1 MTALAA
7 SARSMIPV
15 AAQRI
20 SVKSQRCAGD
30 PASDAVDA
38 FAAMAT
44 TPSLNWQRQLIAR
57 RFLAAFAGLDEWQRA
72 PLPERLAARVDVR
85 GFAAWWAITARHR
98 VDAAYAIASR
108 ACWGTHLAG
117 AHPAFHDIFD
127 AQARALGF
135 TTGQARAQW
144 AALATLTAIGGADPA
159 ALTRVPFDAAR
170 DAWFAAVRASRAD
183 GRVPNSATTPVHGL
197 QATLAALGILDAPGR
212 KSPTRPGQPVRWQAL
227 EPSAPLLVATM
238 RGYLAQV
245 SLSLRPGSVAIA
257 DTSLRHLATYLTEHH
272 PDVQS
277 AAAIGRTHVEGFK
290 GWLANRPGYRG
301 HPAPAPTT
309 IGMRLGNVRAF
320 LDRIIEWDWPDAP
333 PRHPVLHADAPIP
346 DHRLPRF
353 LDDADAAAL
362 MAAARA
368 LPDLF
373 DRVCVETLARTGMR
387 KGEFRLL
394 ALDAIVQIGDGHWL
408 RTPVGKLHTDRYI
421 PLHPAV
427 KDLLDEW
434 LLARPEWQAS
444 DLLLTSRGRPI
455 PPSRVD
461 QAVQRAATNAGIGH
475 VHPAPAQAHARHPG
489 HQPRHEPGSHRR
501 PPRTQVHVDD
511 PHLRKDRRSHRRE
524 RILQRYQQDRGPLR
538 PRGTASRRRRPQHAR
553 PPRGDQHPAPGKR
566 PLHQTPGPRLPIRDD
581 LPDLRLLRD
590 HHRIPRHPH
599 RPTRRRPPTRR
610 HHPRTGLRH
619 HPRQPRRY
627 PDLTPIT
634 RISRCFS
641 QE

>member
-7 SARSMIPV
+7 SARSVNPIAAQQIPV
-15 AAQRI
+15 SRQGFAT
-20 SVKSQRCAGD
+20 D
-30 PASDAVDA
+30 PTSAAVDA

-57 RFLAAFAGLDEWQRA
+57 RFLAAFAGLDEWQQA
-72 PLPERLAARVDVR
+72 PLAERLAARVDVR

-117 AHPAFHDIFD
+117 AHPAFHAAFD

-135 TTGQARAQW
+135 TAGQARAQW
-144 AALATLTAIGGADPA
+144 AALATLAAIGGADPA

-197 QATLAALGILDAPGR
+197 QATLAALAVLDAPGR
-212 KSPTRPGQPVRWQAL
+212 KSPTRPGQPIRWQAL
-227 EPSAPLLVATM
+227 QASAPLLVATM

-257 DTSLRHLATYLTEHH
+257 DTSLRHLATYLIERH

-301 HPAPAPTT
+301 HPAPAATT

-333 PRHPVLHADAPIP
+333 LRNPVLHADAPIP

-421 PLHPAV
+421 PLHPNVLALLEQWIAQRPLQPRTTLMFTHQGRLMPQSRIDAAV
-427 KDLLDEW
+427 H
-434 LLARPEWQAS
+434 
-444 DLLLTSRGRPI
+444 
-455 PPSRVD
+455 
-461 QAVQRAATNAGIGH
+461 RAARAAGIGH
-475 VHPAPAQAHARHPG
+475 VTPHQLRHTLATQAINRGMSLEAIAALLGHKSMSMTLTYAKIADRTVANEYFNVTNRIEALYAPAALPADAEGPNMRALREETTTRLLGNG
-489 HQPRHEPGSHRR
+489 HC
-501 PPRTQVHVDD
+501 T
-511 PHLRKDRRSHRRE
+511 
-524 RILQRYQQDRGPLR
+524 
-538 PRGTASRRRRPQHAR
+538 RPQTLGCR
-553 PPRGDQHPAPGKR
+553 YETIC
-566 PLHQTPGPRLPIRDD
+566 QTCAFFATTIEFRDTLTAQRDD
-581 LPDLRLLRD
+581 ARQHLDTTREQVYDTILANLGD
-590 HHRIPRHPH
+590 T
-599 RPTRRRPPTRR
+599 PT
-610 HHPRTGLRH
+610 
-619 HPRQPRRY
+619 
-627 PDLTPIT
+627 
-634 RISRCFS
+634 
-641 QE
+641 